1 MGDPIKQDFNW
12 KGAREMLWA
21 VFAGIV
27 IFALGGFIFL
37 KPDIIWKITEQWKS
51 YSADGPSDLYL
62 ISTKTGGV
70 LFMLLGIA
78 MAVLPFILGE

>member
-1 MGDPIKQDFNW
+1 MGDPITQDFNW
-12 KGAREMLWA
+12 KGARGMLWA
-21 VFAGIV
+21 VFGGIV

-37 KPDIIWKITEQWKS
+37 KTDIIWKITEQWKS
-51 YSADGPSDLYL
+51 YSADEPSDLYL
-62 ISTKTGGV
+62 ISMKTGGV